1 MPIQQPVD
9 TCWYLFCE
17 QRHQRISLQR
27 CTEATRRREIDS
39 SWPKSG
45 WENKCSAS
53 SASSSYTSSSFC
65 IYKLTPK
72 AGHGDFTFSDLFS
85 VFALLGPSLRTT
97 PYKSER
103 CRRWTSSPFTKS
115 IQVHPSPVSLQ
126 RAKWFISSGRRPPVA
141 SLNAVELKS
150 RSIWAPPRGTQRRE
164 SPAPVG
170 LGRSSCWLVWAKE
183 PRQPSWPVRGER
195 RVTRRV
201 TR

>member
-103 CRRWTSSPFTKS
+103 CRRWTSWPFTKS
-115 IQVHPSPVSLQ
+115 IQVLYL
-126 RAKWFISSGRRPPVA
+126 SSGPNGSFPPADALQWRLSMRWSSRVAAFGHRPEA
-141 SLNAVELKS
+141 RNAGNLRHQSVS
-150 RSIWAPPRGTQRRE
+150 VGAAADWHGPRSQGNPPDRWEARG
-164 SPAPVG
+164 G
-170 LGRSSCWLVWAKE
+170 
-183 PRQPSWPVRGER
+183 
-195 RVTRRV
+195 
-201 TR
+201 